1 MKMKKAKQKFKES
14 LIMGF
19 LIVIAGAVLIS
30 GALLPWPGQQASIP
44 NTIPLC
50 IGIVFLFMGA
60 YAVIAAHFVLIGQGL
75 EKQMKR
81 DKNLILHAV
90 CAAPFPPSLAGL
102 FTVRKKKDPETPE
115 KKDQP

>member
-1 MKMKKAKQKFKES
+1 MKKAKQKFKES

-60 YAVIAAHFVLIGQGL
+60 YAVIAAQFVLICQGL
-75 EKQMKR
+75 DKQMKR

-90 CAAPFPPSLAGL
+90 CAAPFPLAGIML
-102 FTVRKKKDPETPE
+102 HHKK
-115 KKDQP
+115 